1 MKQAI
6 ITLKKKEIID
16 SSTNWKSAK
25 EILSSAYN
33 ELLEQLKF
41 TSHQF
46 QTWEEVKKMTSED
59 AIIAIENNVYKAIM
73 THIHNYRGKIPTGLS
88 DITNTIDLNFL
99 NIIFNIVEA
108 DFTSNSL
115 VVSLSFITDKLTLI
129 DSLSDNLLISIG
141 DKTKSLESQETEC
154 FLIQMNS
161 STSIYSYISVK

>member
-6 ITLKKKEIID
+6 ITIKKKEIID
-16 SSTNWKSAK
+16 SSTNWECAK

-46 QTWEEVKKMTSED
+46 KTWEEVKKITPKE
-59 AIIAIENNVYKAIM
+59 AITAIENNVYKALM
-73 THIHNYRGKIPTGLS
+73 TYIYSYKGNIPTGLS
-88 DITNTIDLNFL
+88 DITNTIDLDFTNV
-99 NIIFNIVEA
+99 IFNIIEA
-108 DFTSNSL
+108 DFTSKSL
-115 VVSLSFITDKLTLI
+115 VISLSFISDKLTLI

-141 DKTKSLESQETEC
+141 DRTKSLKIEEIEC

-161 STSIYSYISVK
+161 STSIYSYI